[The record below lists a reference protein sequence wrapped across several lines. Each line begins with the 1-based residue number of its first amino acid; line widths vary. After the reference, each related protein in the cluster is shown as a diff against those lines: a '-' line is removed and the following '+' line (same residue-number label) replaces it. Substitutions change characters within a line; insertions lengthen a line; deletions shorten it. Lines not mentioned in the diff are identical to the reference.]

1 MGSNMLSQEEID
13 ALLNVSLEQS
23 AEPEP
28 DAPIFSAT
36 EQDAL
41 GEIGNIS
48 MGTAA
53 TTMSMLLNRRVQITI
68 PKVSI
73 TTPREISD
81 TSPMP
86 FIIVEVGYTEGLVG
100 RNLLVMRTTDG
111 AVIADLMMGR
121 DGLDPQAAID
131 DFVLSALAEA
141 MNQMMGSAAT
151 SLSSMFNRTIMI
163 SPPTARMIDLGHEPL
178 DVHLANDDLLAK
190 IAFRMTVEDLID
202 SEIMLLLQ
210 VDFAKE
216 MLGMLMPAA
225 AADDAAL
232 SPREVKEVQAAD
244 DWPEAS
250 VTTKPARPS
259 ATATSAPTASPQTL
273 TRRPATQP
281 VAVQSVEFQPLP
293 QVTAAP
299 PVTTGNLQLLLDVPL
314 QLTVE
319 LGRTA
324 KTVKEVLDLVP
335 GSIFELDRVAGEPVD
350 IYVNGK
356 LVAKGEVVVIDE
368 NFGVRITDIVSVID
382 RVSNLQ

>member
-1 MGSNMLSQEEID
+1 MGNNMLSQEEID
-13 ALLNVSLEQS
+13 ALLNISSEQS
-23 AEPEP
+23 AETEPEKP
-28 DAPIFSAT
+28 TLSDT
-36 EQDAL
+36 EKDTL

-68 PKVSI
+68 PRVSI
-73 TTPREISD
+73 TTPREISEA
-81 TSPMP
+81 SPMP
-86 FIIVEVGYTEGLVG
+86 FIVVEVGYTEGLQG
-100 RNLLVMRTTDG
+100 RNLLVMRTSDG

-151 SLSSMFNRTIMI
+151 SLSAMFNRTIVI
-163 SPPTARMIDLGHEPL
+163 SPPTARVIDLGNEPL
-178 DVHLANDDLLAK
+178 DAHLASDEFLAK

-210 VDFAKE
+210 LGFAQE
-216 MLGMLMPAA
+216 MLGLLLPAEEA
-225 AADDAAL
+225 VS
-232 SPREVKEVQAAD
+232 SPKEVNEAKTAREV
-244 DWPEAS
+244 PEAS
-250 VTTKPARPS
+250 MPPMAAQPPVA
-259 ATATSAPTASPQTL
+259 AASAPPSSPQTL

-281 VAVQSVEFQPLP
+281 VTVQAVEFQPLP
-293 QVTAAP
+293 QTTTLP
-299 PVTTGNLQLLLDVPL
+299 PVAAGNLQLLLDVPL

-319 LGRTA
+319 LGRTE

-368 NFGVRITDIVSVID
+368 NFEVRITDIVSVID

>member
-13 ALLNVSLEQS
+13 ALLKVSLDQETNGK
-23 AEPEP
+23 
-28 DAPIFSAT
+28 APRLLES

-53 TTMSMLLNRRVQITI
+53 TTMSLLLNRRVQITI

-73 TTPREISD
+73 TTPQEISD
-81 TSPMP
+81 ASPIP
-86 FIIVEVGYTEGLVG
+86 FIVVEVGYTEGLQG
-100 RNLLVMRTTDG
+100 RNLLVMRTSDG
-111 AVIADLMMGR
+111 TVIADLMMGR
-121 DGLDPQAAID
+121 DGLNPQDTID

-151 SLSSMFNRTIMI
+151 SLSSMFNRTIII
-163 SPPTARMIDLGHEPL
+163 SPPAARMIDLGQEPL
-178 DVHLANDDLLAK
+178 DAHLASDEFLVK
-190 IAFRMTVEDLID
+190 IAFSMTVEDLID

-210 VDFAKE
+210 VDFARE
-216 MLGMLMPAA
+216 MLELLLPAGEAVSEAPSSMGVQHVEEVDDLPEPAVKIGLSSASAA
-225 AADDAAL
+225 AI
-232 SPREVKEVQAAD
+232 
-244 DWPEAS
+244 
-250 VTTKPARPS
+250 
-259 ATATSAPTASPQTL
+259 SAPITSPQTL

-281 VAVQSVEFQPLP
+281 VTVQSVEFQPLP
-293 QVTAAP
+293 QVSASPQVA
-299 PVTTGNLQLLLDVPL
+299 TGNLQLLLDVPL

-319 LGRTA
+319 LGRTE
-324 KTVKEVLDLVP
+324 KTVREVLDLVP

-356 LVAKGEVVVIDE
+356 LVAKGEVVVIDD

>member
-13 ALLNVSLEQS
+13 ALLNISLEQS

-28 DAPIFSAT
+28 VAPTLSAT
-36 EQDAL
+36 EEDTL

-68 PKVSI
+68 PRVSI
-73 TTPREISD
+73 TTPQEISEA
-81 TSPMP
+81 SPMP
-86 FIIVEVGYTEGLVG
+86 FIVVEVGYTEGLQG

-121 DGLDPQAAID
+121 DGLNPQAAID

-151 SLSSMFNRTIMI
+151 SLSTMFNRTIVI
-163 SPPTARMIDLGHEPL
+163 SPPTARVIDLGNEPL
-178 DVHLANDDLLAK
+178 DAHLARDEFLAK
-190 IAFRMTVEDLID
+190 IAFSMTVEDLID

-210 VDFAKE
+210 LDFAQE
-216 MLGMLMPAA
+216 MLGLLLPDAEAA
-225 AADDAAL
+225 P
-232 SPREVKEVQAAD
+232 SPREVNEVRTVNEV
-244 DWPEAS
+244 PEARMPLG
-250 VTTKPARPS
+250 PAQSTPI
-259 ATATSAPTASPQTL
+259 AASAPTSSPQTL

-281 VAVQSVEFQPLP
+281 VTVQAVEFQPLP
-293 QVTAAP
+293 QATPSPQVAP
-299 PVTTGNLQLLLDVPL
+299 GNLQLLLDVPL

-319 LGRTA
+319 LGRTE

-382 RVSNLQ
+382 RVTNLQ

>member
-13 ALLNVSLEQS
+13 ALLNISLEQS
-23 AEPEP
+23 AEPEQVTP
-28 DAPIFSAT
+28 TLSAT
-36 EQDAL
+36 EKDTL

-68 PKVSI
+68 PRVSI
-73 TTPREISD
+73 TTPREISEA
-81 TSPMP
+81 SPMP
-86 FIIVEVGYTEGLVG
+86 FIVVEVGYTEGLQG

-121 DGLDPQAAID
+121 DGLNPQAAID

-151 SLSSMFNRTIMI
+151 SLSAMFNRTIVI
-163 SPPTARMIDLGHEPL
+163 SPPTARVIDLGNEPL
-178 DVHLANDDLLAK
+178 DALLARDEFLAK
-190 IAFRMTVEDLID
+190 IAFSMTVEDLID

-210 VDFAKE
+210 FDFAQE
-216 MLGMLMPAA
+216 MIGLLLP
-225 AADDAAL
+225 DAEVAP
-232 SPREVKEVQAAD
+232 SPREVNEARTVTEV
-244 DWPEAS
+244 PEARMPLEPG
-250 VTTKPARPS
+250 PAL
-259 ATATSAPTASPQTL
+259 AAAPNSSPQTL

-281 VAVQSVEFQPLP
+281 VAVQAVEFQPLP
-293 QVTAAP
+293 QAATSP
-299 PVTTGNLQLLLDVPL
+299 QVAPGNLQLLLDVPL

-319 LGRTA
+319 LGRTE

-382 RVSNLQ
+382 RVTNLQ

>member
-13 ALLNVSLEQS
+13 ALLNVSLEQGT
-23 AEPEP
+23 EPEQATP
-28 DAPIFSAT
+28 TLSASDK
-36 EQDAL
+36 DAL

-68 PKVSI
+68 PRVSV
-73 TTPREISD
+73 TTPREISEA
-81 TSPMP
+81 SPMP
-86 FIIVEVGYTEGLVG
+86 FIVVEVGYLEGLQG

-121 DGLDPQAAID
+121 DGLNPQAAID
-131 DFVLSALAEA
+131 DFVLSALGEA

-151 SLSSMFNRTIMI
+151 SLSSIFNRTIVI
-163 SPPTARMIDLGHEPL
+163 SPPTARVIDLGNEPL
-178 DVHLANDDLLAK
+178 DTQLASDEFLAK

-210 VDFAKE
+210 IDFAKE
-216 MLGMLMPAA
+216 MLELLMPGNGEENALLASEEVQQVPAA
-225 AADDAAL
+225 PAL
-232 SPREVKEVQAAD
+232 SETPPPIERAQ
-244 DWPEAS
+244 
-250 VTTKPARPS
+250 
-259 ATATSAPTASPQTL
+259 SAPAVGLVSASGPQTL

-281 VAVQSVEFQPLP
+281 VTVQAVEFPPLP
-293 QVTAAP
+293 QDKTPQVG
-299 PVTTGNLQLLLDVPL
+299 TGNLRLLLDVPL

-319 LGRTA
+319 LGRTE
-324 KTVKEVLDLVP
+324 KSVKEVLDLVP

-356 LVAKGEVVVIDE
+356 LIAKGEVVVIDE